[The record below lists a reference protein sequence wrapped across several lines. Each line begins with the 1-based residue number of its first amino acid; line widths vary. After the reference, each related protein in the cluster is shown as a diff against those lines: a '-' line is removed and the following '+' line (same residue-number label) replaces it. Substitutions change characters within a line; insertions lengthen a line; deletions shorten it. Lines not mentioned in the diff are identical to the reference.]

1 MWVGERRQRGSHTS
15 HVHTCQHKSGASRA
29 NALKVCGLNLG
40 EMSLSVK
47 AEKAKCSRNNENLP
61 SWMFIMVDEQMSI
74 LALFIFCQK
83 ISCDNVAKGGFK
95 WNLSGQFSEIL
106 ATGMSCLSTQVLNT
120 SC

>member
-1 MWVGERRQRGSHTS
+1 
-15 HVHTCQHKSGASRA
+15 
-29 NALKVCGLNLG
+29 
-40 EMSLSVK
+40 MSLCVK

-61 SWMFIMVDEQMSI
+61 SWMFIMVDEQRSI

-106 ATGMSCLSTQVLNT
+106 TTGMSCLYSGVKHLVLVIVFV
-120 SC
+120 